1 MKITFLLILTI
12 NVCSSF
18 IVQKKYSPGLF
29 NHVIKNLNPR
39 NLTITEVQQ
48 EEFNNGDLIFQT
60 SKSPQSNA
68 IQLATK
74 SKYSHCGIIYK
85 IDGNFIV
92 FEASSKVK
100 KTPIKEWI
108 KNGKDHIYVV
118 KRLKNASEILT
129 SATLEKMKL
138 ISNKFNGK
146 NYDSTFEWTDK
157 KIYCSELIW
166 KIYYQA
172 TGIQIGKLKKLKD
185 FDLTSLKVKQ
195 IMAKR
200 YGVKIPLNNT
210 VISPD
215 DIFKSE
221 LLFTV
226 KGK

>member
-1 MKITFLLILTI
+1 M
-12 NVCSSF
+12 
-18 IVQKKYSPGLF
+18 QKKYSPGLF

-100 KTPIKEWI
+100 KTPIKKWI
-108 KNGKDHIYVV
+108 ESGKDHIYVV

-138 ISNKFNGK
+138 INNKFYGK

>member
-1 MKITFLLILTI
+1 
-12 NVCSSF
+12 
-18 IVQKKYSPGLF
+18 
-29 NHVIKNLNPR
+29 
-39 NLTITEVQQ
+39 
-48 EEFNNGDLIFQT
+48 
-60 SKSPQSNA
+60 
-68 IQLATK
+68 
-74 SKYSHCGIIYK
+74 
-85 IDGNFIV
+85 
-92 FEASSKVK
+92 
-100 KTPIKEWI
+100 
-108 KNGKDHIYVV
+108 
-118 KRLKNASEILT
+118 
-129 SATLEKMKL
+129 MKL